1 MGKKRETLYSF
12 RLTMVLKIEYQPA
25 HPLSTGKTA
34 ATVST
39 SAKSEL
45 IRIEEKSAVRNMVQA
60 GKNSFVQHAA
70 MP

>member
-12 RLTMVLKIEYQPA
+12 RLNMVLKIEYQPA

-45 IRIEEKSAVRNMVQA
+45 TRIEEKSLRNMVQA